1 MHDRALTSLRAE
13 DWLAVVRNLAL
24 AFGAT
29 HEAIEAWLEYG
40 GHDNLRVLRD
50 GERPAACLLQIPMG
64 QYFGGASVPMLGVAG
79 VAVAPEDRG
88 RGHARASM
96 QAFVRQAAAE
106 GWPLAGLYAS
116 THTLYRGVGFE
127 HAGYRFRH
135 TIAIEQLVTRE
146 ARGRV
151 VALADVDRAE
161 VRACHAAFGALHD
174 GALDR
179 GPYIWHRVHRVRGV
193 EYLGFGARDDDG
205 RLGGYLYL
213 HQSQR
218 SLGVFDIHLSDLAFT
233 EAWAGR
239 RLLEFLANFAM
250 VGVDLMFH
258 GGPTHP
264 LFELLPQQRQRSELL
279 DSWLLRIV
287 DVRRALAARGYA
299 PAVHADVHLDVDDPL
314 VSANHGRFV
323 LRVRDG
329 QAVVESGGRGD
340 LRTSARG
347 LACMY
352 SGYATPAQAA
362 ALDLVAG
369 EPAVL
374 RAAAGVFAGGTPWMS
389 DMF

>member
-1 MHDRALTSLRAE
+1 MHERALTDFRAG
-13 DWLAVVRNLAL
+13 DRSAVVRNLAL

-29 HEAIEAWLEYG
+29 HESIESWMEFAG
-40 GHDNLRVLRD
+40 FDNLRVLRD
-50 GERPAACLLQIPMG
+50 GERPAACLLQIAMG
-64 QYFGGASVPMLGVAG
+64 QYFGGVSVPMLGVAG

-88 RGHARASM
+88 RGHARALM
-96 QAFVRQAAAE
+96 HAFVPEAAAA

-135 TIAIEQLVTRE
+135 TIPFAQLAARE
-146 ARGRV
+146 TRGRV
-151 VALADVDRAE
+151 VPLADDDRPE

-179 GPYIWHRVHRVRGV
+179 GPYIWHRIHKFRGV

-205 RLGGYLYL
+205 RLAGYLYL

-218 SLGVFDIHLSDLAFT
+218 SLGVFDILLSDLAFT

-239 RLLEFLANFAM
+239 RLIEFLANFAM
-250 VGVDLMFH
+250 AGVDLVFH

-287 DVRRALAARGYA
+287 DVPRALAARGYS

-314 VSANHGRFV
+314 VPANHGRFV
-323 LRVRDG
+323 LRVQGG
-329 QAVVESGGRGD
+329 QAVVEPGGRGD
-340 LRTSARG
+340 LRTTARG

-362 ALDLVAG
+362 VLGLVSG